1 MNESEQFELQMDEKL
16 EEYLKPRNRAERR
29 AFEKAARSKPARQHR
44 DNFKEY
50 VKQETYKAL
59 LEKMRE
65 RGLTADGDT
74 DEGQA
79 DISVR
84 D

>member
-29 AFEKAARSKPARQHR
+29 AFKKAARSKPARQHR

-59 LEKMRE
+59 LEKMKE

-74 DEGQA
+74 DEGQT
-79 DISVR
+79 DVSVR